1 MTRPATER
9 FKLVNLQACIGC
21 MLRNVNLVNPSH
33 LTSVPYFDLVYVPL
47 RDEQVV
53 LCISEALEL
62 SLRRELT

>member
-1 MTRPATER
+1 
-9 FKLVNLQACIGC
+9 
-21 MLRNVNLVNPSH
+21 MLRNVNLVNLSH

-62 SLRRELT
+62 SLRWELT

>member
-1 MTRPATER
+1 
-9 FKLVNLQACIGC
+9 